1 MSQTTTEPSLLPM
14 YYFDNKAWDEWQPQI
29 REYTVIAALSCA
41 LYGMGRYA
49 QRNVGSDLTKM
60 YNLHRDI
67 CFTLQCLCMFPSPVR
82 LRDFTLL

>member
-1 MSQTTTEPSLLPM
+1 MSQTTTEPSSLPT
-14 YYFDNKAWDEWQPQI
+14 YYFDNEAWDEWRPQI
-29 REYTVIAALSCA
+29 REYAVIAALSCA
-41 LYGMGRYA
+41 LYGMGQYA

-60 YNLHRDI
+60 CNLHRDI